1 MATQVGICNEALSE
15 IAADPINSIEE
26 ASSSAFYC
34 RMHYASVL
42 AEVLTWT
49 DWEWAIRRVTLA
61 AQVNDRKGEWLYR
74 YAKPADMADAI
85 RLLPAVDQQVH
96 CLPTVGPY
104 SFPAWDALGK
114 LPYASASGSIYTNVA
129 DALLEYQVNAVDPAV
144 IDPLAA
150 RAASLELAAR
160 LAMPIKKSRNLKG
173 DMIKLAEV
181 ARQRAIAESENRAPR
196 RQPDYISEAEYARM
210 GLMSDGL

>member
-26 ASSSAFYC
+26 GSSSAFYC

-49 DWEWAIRRVTLA
+49 DWEWAIRRSSLA

-74 YAKPADMADAI
+74 YGRPADMADAI
-85 RLLPAVDQQVH
+85 RVLPAVDQQVH
-96 CLPTVGPY
+96 SLPTVGPY
-104 SFPAWDALGK
+104 AFPAWDALGK
-114 LPYASASGSIYTNVA
+114 LPFAAASGSIYTNVA
-129 DALLEYQVNAVDPAV
+129 AALLEYQVNAVDPAV
-144 IDPLAA
+144 IDPLTA

-181 ARQRAIAESENRAPR
+181 AKQRAIAESENRAPR
-196 RQPDYISEAEYARM
+196 RQTDYISEAEYARM
-210 GLMSDGL
+210 GLMSNGL

>member
-49 DWEWAIRRVTLA
+49 DWDWAIRRVTLA
-61 AQVNDRKGEWLYR
+61 AQINDRKGEWLYR
-74 YAKPADMADAI
+74 YGRPADMADAI
-85 RLLPAVDQQVH
+85 RVLPAVDEQVH
-96 CLPTVGPY
+96 SLPAAGPY
-104 SFPAWDALGK
+104 NFPAWDALGK
-114 LPYASASGSIYTNVA
+114 LPFATANGSIYTNVA
-129 DALLEYQVNAVDPAV
+129 AAILEYQVNAVEPAA
-144 IDPLAA
+144 IDALTA
-150 RAASLELAAR
+150 RAVSLELAAR
-160 LAMPIKKSRNLKG
+160 LAMPLKKSRELKKEK
-173 DMIKLAEV
+173 IAEAEV

-196 RQPDYISEAEYARM
+196 RQIDYVSEADYARM
-210 GLMSDGL
+210 GLSQ